1 MTPDVVSPI
10 RGTQDKGHPAGP
22 ERLSLVSELVLR
34 QVPYRTIAAQL
45 GISPSQV
52 GRDVQAVRAAWRARA
67 FDTYE
72 EHVSEQLAMLDM
84 LERVVVREMDKQNN
98 IATRLAAVDSL
109 VRLRDRR
116 ARLLGLDKPVKVE
129 HKVEVTSE
137 AAHAVVDEL
146 AQRRLSA

>member
-1 MTPDVVSPI
+1 MTPEIVTPI
-10 RGTQDKGHPAGP
+10 RGTDDAGHPPGP
-22 ERLSLVSELVLR
+22 ERLALVSELVLR
-34 QVPYRTIAAQL
+34 QVPYRTIGAQL
-45 GISPSQV
+45 GISSSQV
-52 GRDVQAVRAAWRARA
+52 GRDVKELREAWRVRA

-72 EHVSEQLAMLDM
+72 SHVSEQLAMLDM
-84 LERVVVREMDKQNN
+84 LERVVVREMDKQNT
-98 IATRLAAVDSL
+98 IGTRLAAVDTL

-116 ARLLGLDKPVKVE
+116 ARLLGLDKPVQVE